1 MVCIL
6 QNKCRTK
13 IIEAMKRLKYFSILL
28 LAIGLL
34 ISPVAM
40 AQTQH
45 TLTKKEQRQLEK
57 MRRKKEKTRQRA
69 AAHAYYLQLL
79 QKKYFVFEADYLT
92 DTRGNSFVLS
102 PDINFMEVIGDT
114 AVLQFGFDNLIGWNG
129 VGGITVR
136 GTLYNYKVQE
146 GKKNTGINMHTGIH
160 IIGPGLPPNVSLY
173 VSDDGT
179 AQLTIITGNG
189 DQITL
194 FGTIVS
200 PEDASIFKGM
210 SLF

>member
-1 MVCIL
+1 
-6 QNKCRTK
+6 
-13 IIEAMKRLKYFSILL
+13 MKRLKYFSILL